1 MFNQDTRNRQVFK
14 QDFLFILIPGYIM
27 GYNKVKLIIYH
38 SKHLIK
44 KKKQRQKNNCF
55 ISLLPVMT
63 CFLIDFCQ
71 SFEKFSRIEMGL
83 PRWLS
88 R

>member
-38 SKHLIK
+38 SKRLI
-44 KKKQRQKNNCF
+44 
-55 ISLLPVMT
+55 
-63 CFLIDFCQ
+63 
-71 SFEKFSRIEMGL
+71 
-83 PRWLS
+83 
-88 R
+88 